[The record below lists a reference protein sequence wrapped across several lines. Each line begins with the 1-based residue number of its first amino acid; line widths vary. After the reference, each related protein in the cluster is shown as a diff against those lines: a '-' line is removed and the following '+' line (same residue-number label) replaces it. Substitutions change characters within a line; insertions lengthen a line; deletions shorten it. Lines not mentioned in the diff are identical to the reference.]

1 MALGFAGAGFPGT
14 GPSPGAPALDG
25 PPPSPTPMGDAG
37 SGFSMR
43 GIAGPGPGPVGQIP
57 TSGMPPEVLTGVTQ
71 SAQAVSDLLDSWAQI
86 MPDQGPQI
94 GLVKDMIQQIL
105 ATAMQNGAGPVSP
118 TAAGPAFP
126 GGGMDRGVAGPGA
139 I

>member
-1 MALGFAGAGFPGT
+1 MGFPAAGFPGT
-14 GPSPGAPALDG
+14 GPTPGAPALDY

-57 TSGMPPEVLTGVTQ
+57 TQGMPPEVLTGITQ
-71 SAQAVSDLLDSWAQI
+71 SAQAMSDLLDSWAQI
-86 MPDQGPQI
+86 TPDQGPQLALI
-94 GLVKDMIQQIL
+94 KDMVAQYL
-105 ATAMQNGAGPVSP
+105 ASLMGAGAGPSSP

-126 GGGMDRGVAGPGA
+126 GGGMDRGIAGPGT